1 MRPVLFVEVPRK
13 VNNPNYETL
22 GIEPL
27 EISVRDR
34 LGKILPVNEL
44 QDIGHQVRALLKDS
58 NKWSEDIKTAREKLL
73 YKTGRS
79 GRAGAQALMDI
90 LETSSSR

>member
-73 YKTGRS
+73 YKTGRG
-79 GRAGAQALMDI
+79 GRAGAQALLDI